1 MTRQNP
7 SSDLV
12 TGELPAMTTRTSSA
26 RPLRTVLLAAVA
38 LTLGLGGCASRRTV
52 EPQAEIPDLYTER
65 HPIVLGD
72 VGKSL
77 DVFLAPN
84 AGLDHRQKQ
93 ELAEFLKKY
102 RQDGKGALVMT
113 LPPAAPAGAVQH
125 TVSEIRAVASSAG
138 VSSGQFRSISGPTHP
153 TAASVR
159 LTYSALD
166 AKVVSKC
173 GQWPHDFTGGSTT
186 QSWANKPYYNLGCSY
201 QTMMTSQVANPVDH
215 VRSRPDEAGDI
226 GKRLHDIK
234 SIREGKDPSTK
245 WQTENDKISKSM

>member
-1 MTRQNP
+1 MTLQNLP
-7 SSDLV
+7 SDIAS
-12 TGELPAMTTRTSSA
+12 GEFPAMNTRFSTA
-26 RPLRTVLLAAVA
+26 RPAKAVVMAVAA
-38 LTLGLGGCASRRTV
+38 LTLGLGGCASTRTA

-84 AGLDHRQKQ
+84 AGLDLRQKQ
-93 ELAEFLKKY
+93 ELTEFLAKY

-125 TVSEIRAVASSAG
+125 TVSEIRSVAARAG
-138 VSSGQFRSISGPTHP
+138 VPAGQIRSMSGPTHP